1 MNLSA
6 ESSSNAA
13 NTNSS
18 NTNQVSSSTAL
29 ASNNE
34 LLYFNFNQ
42 DFSCFSCGTTN
53 GFIIYNV
60 DPFRETFRRI
70 FPNGG
75 IGIVEMLYRCN
86 ILAIVGGGKY
96 PRYSLNKVMIWDD
109 HQNKAIG
116 ELKFKSNVKA
126 IKLRKD
132 RIVAILET
140 KVYVYNF
147 KDLKL
152 LDSITTISNPNG
164 LVSLCTENNS
174 NILAVPGLNH
184 GYIRIELYNL
194 QKSQLI
200 KAHDTSLSCFTL
212 NSNGTLLASASEK
225 GTLIRI
231 WNTYTGEPLRELRR
245 GADRAEIY
253 SLSFNSIST
262 FLSCS
267 SDKGTVHIFSLTSTP
282 IKASQN
288 GVLSNEDVEDSNI
301 PTQNSN
307 TAVNYNTSNSGA
319 NNPNNPATSNKSITG
334 VGNFLKGI
342 LPQKF
347 IPKYFESEWSF
358 GQVRG
363 IEGKAICSFSK
374 DSTKINILCSDGNF
388 VVASVQQD
396 ECPKISI
403 TKFMKT
409 SASSNNNNQYPDGN
423 SNYNDDFDG
432 LNFDNNS
439 DLLFANT

>member
-1 MNLSA
+1 MNLSS
-6 ESSSNAA
+6 ESNATNA
-13 NTNSS
+13 NSS
-18 NTNQVSSSTAL
+18 ASNQVSSSMAL
-29 ASNNE
+29 ASNND

-116 ELKFKSNVKA
+116 ELKFKSHVKA
-126 IKLRKD
+126 VKLRKD
-132 RIVAILET
+132 CVVVVLET

-152 LDSITTISNPNG
+152 LDNITTVANPNG
-164 LVSLCTENNS
+164 LVSLCTDNNA

-184 GYIRIELYNL
+184 GYIRIELYNHH
-194 QKSQLI
+194 KSQLI
-200 KAHDTSLSCFTL
+200 KAHDASLSCFAL
-212 NSNGTLLASASEK
+212 NSTGTFLASASEK

-231 WNTYTGEPLRELRR
+231 WNTFTGEPVRELRR
-245 GADRAEIY
+245 GMDRAEIY
-253 SLSFNSIST
+253 SLSFNAPST
-262 FLSCS
+262 FLACS

-282 IKASQN
+282 VKASS
-288 GVLSNEDVEDSNI
+288 GSSTEDAEDLI
-301 PTQNSN
+301 QTQNHQVNAMNSAQSGSMS
-307 TAVNYNTSNSGA
+307 TASSA
-319 NNPNNPATSNKSITG
+319 SSASNKSIAG

-388 VVASVQQD
+388 IVATVAKD
-396 ECPKISI
+396 ECPKLVTS
-403 TKFMKT
+403 KFMKT
-409 SASSNNNNQYPDGN
+409 SSGGDGLGDDYDPTLEGN
-423 SNYNDDFDG
+423 SESY
-432 LNFDNNS
+432 
-439 DLLFANT
+439 AAT

>member
-1 MNLSA
+1 MNLNSDT
-6 ESSSNAA
+6 SNAT
-13 NTNSS
+13 NPNSTNS
-18 NTNQVSSSTAL
+18 NQVSSSVTL

-60 DPFRETFRRI
+60 DPFKETFRRI

-126 IKLRKD
+126 VKLRKD
-132 RIVAILET
+132 RIVVVLET

-152 LDSITTISNPNG
+152 LDNITTIMNPNG
-164 LVSLCTENNS
+164 LVSLCTENTS

-200 KAHDTSLSCFTL
+200 KAHDASLSCFTL

-245 GADRAEIY
+245 GMDRAEIY
-253 SLSFNSIST
+253 SLSFNMNST

-282 IKASQN
+282 VKASSN
-288 GVLSNEDVEDSNI
+288 TIMSNEDVEDSNTI
-301 PTQNSN
+301 SNQGSN
-307 TAVNYNTSNSGA
+307 TSSYVNANLSNPANPSNSS
-319 NNPNNPATSNKSITG
+319 TSNKSITG

-374 DSTKINILCSDGNF
+374 DSSKINILCSDGNF
-388 VVASVQQD
+388 IVASVQQD
-396 ECPKISI
+396 ECPKLTV

-409 SASSNNNNQYPDGN
+409 SNSNNTYSDGN
-423 SNYNDDFDG
+423 NNYNDEFDG
-432 LNFDNNS
+432 LNYDNNNE
-439 DLLFANT
+439 LLYANA